1 MISLSLY
8 DLLWNLPVAVSPKN
22 KAERV
27 PMNYTV
33 QHIAEITNAQVIGDG
48 NLVIRNIAYDSRIIY
63 STKNTAFIAINT
75 HKNSG
80 EKFIESA
87 IDRGINVIISE
98 HHYPDFENITWIIV
112 ENSVEFLQKL
122 AKYHFENSHLQ
133 SIGITGSNG
142 KTILKEWLY
151 QCLWNEFPTVKSPK
165 SFNSQ
170 IGLPL
175 SLLQINSTHKLGIF
189 EVGISK
195 PDEMEKLENIFHPQ
209 IGLLTHIGTAHAANF
224 SSEEELIDEK
234 IRLFKDSE
242 VIIYNGDNSS
252 VDQKIKK
259 SYSGRKLIS
268 YGIKKENNVFI
279 KSNISRDENI
289 IVEYF
294 GEEISFPAHQRDE
307 ATLTNA
313 MALITVLKELNIE
326 NKKIV
331 EKINLLKAVEMRLE
345 SIEGVKGNIIINDSF
360 NLDLDSLKTALQFLK
375 EYNKS
380 KKSLVLTDIVGV
392 NVNSQELYE
401 EVSELVNEQHFDSVF
416 LIGDEISKFS
426 ELFKAK
432 TYTFIDTK
440 ELIES
445 KHLTE
450 IENQIVLLKGARKF
464 EIEKLKDIL
473 ELRKH
478 DTVLEVNL
486 NAILHN
492 INYHKSLLKPGTKMM
507 AMVKANAY
515 GLGSF
520 EVSEFLQHHHID
532 YLGVAYADEG
542 VELRKKGITTPIIVM
557 NPEQHSYQTI
567 IEYDLEPEIYSF
579 RVLELFYE
587 AVQKSGYDKKYP
599 IHIKL
604 ETGMHR
610 LGFKDFE
617 LDQLS
622 ETLSEKNLK
631 VQSMFSHLSSSDMP
645 EERAF
650 TLKQF
655 EVFEKNSSYLIEKL
669 GYTPIRHI
677 LNSSGITSYSEHQYD
692 MVRIGIGMLGESSDH
707 EIQKQ
712 LQSVVSFK
720 TVISQ
725 ISMVEGGESVGY
737 SRRYKADHLTRI
749 ATVPVGYADGIPR
762 LIGNQVGSLGVN
774 KTLAPIVGN
783 ICMDMMMINVDNIPN
798 VKEGDT
804 VTVFNAKPSL
814 KEFAGYCKTI
824 TYEVLTSISPR
835 VKRIYIKD

>member
-1 MISLSLY
+1 
-8 DLLWNLPVAVSPKN
+8 
-22 KAERV
+22 
-27 PMNYTV
+27 MNYTV
-33 QHIAEITNAQVIGDG
+33 QQIAEITNSEVIGDK
-48 NLVIRNIAYDSRIIY
+48 NLVVKNIAYDSRIIY
-63 STKNTAFIAINT
+63 SIKNTAFIAINT

-80 EKFIESA
+80 EKFIEAS
-87 IDRGINVIISE
+87 IDRGINIIISE
-98 HHYPDFENITWIIV
+98 HQYPQFENITWIIV
-112 ENSVEFLQKL
+112 KNSVDFLQQL
-122 AKYHFENSHLQ
+122 AKYHFENSHLK

-175 SLLQINSTHKLGIF
+175 SLLQINDSHELGIF
-189 EVGISK
+189 EVGISQ

-209 IGLLTHIGTAHAANF
+209 IGLLTHIGNAHAANF

-234 IRLFKDSE
+234 IKLFKDSE
-242 VIIYNGDNSS
+242 IIIYNGDHSL
-252 VDQKIKK
+252 VDQKIKNL
-259 SYSGRKLIS
+259 YSDKKLIS
-268 YGIKKENNVFI
+268 YGFKETNNVFI
-279 KSNISRDENI
+279 RNHISKDENI
-289 IVEYF
+289 VVEYF

-307 ATLTNA
+307 STLTNA
-313 MALITVLKELNIE
+313 TALISVLKVLQIE

-345 SIEGVKGNIIINDSF
+345 AIEGIKGNIVINDSF

-375 EYNKS
+375 EYNKP

-392 NVNSQELYE
+392 NTNSQELYE
-401 EVSELVNEQHFDSVF
+401 EVSELVNEQNFDSVF
-416 LIGDEISKFS
+416 LIGNEISNFS
-426 ELFKAK
+426 DLFKSK
-432 TYTFIDTK
+432 THTFIDTK

-445 KHLTE
+445 KHLSE
-450 IENQIVLLKGARKF
+450 IENQIILLKGARKF
-464 EIEKLKDIL
+464 EIEKLKDVL

-478 DTVLEVNL
+478 DTVLEINL

-492 INYHKSLLKPGTKMM
+492 INYHKSLLNPETKMM

-515 GLGSF
+515 GLGSY
-520 EVSEFLQHHHID
+520 EISEFLQHHHID
-532 YLGVAYADEG
+532 YLGVAFADEG

-567 IEYDLEPEIYSF
+567 IEYNLEPEIYSF

-617 LDQLS
+617 LEQLS

-631 VQSMFSHLSSSDMP
+631 VQSIFSHLSSSDVP
-645 EERAF
+645 EEKEF
-650 TLKQF
+650 TLGQLNIF
-655 EVFEKNSSYLIEKL
+655 DKNSNYLIEKL
-669 GYTPIRHI
+669 GYAPLRHI
-677 LNSSGITSYSEHQYD
+677 LNSSGITSYTDHQYD
-692 MVRIGIGMLGESSDH
+692 MVRIGIGMLGESPDS

-725 ISMVEGGESVGY
+725 ISMVEDGESVGY
-737 SRRYKADHLTRI
+737 SRKFKPDHSTKI
-749 ATVPVGYADGIPR
+749 ATIPVGYADGIPR
-762 LIGNQVGSLGVN
+762 LIGNQTGSVGVH

-783 ICMDMMMINVDNIPN
+783 ICMDMMMINVENIPN
-798 VKEGDT
+798 VKEGDM
-804 VTVFNAKPSL
+804 VTVFNAKPTL

>member
-1 MISLSLY
+1 
-8 DLLWNLPVAVSPKN
+8 
-22 KAERV
+22 
-27 PMNYTV
+27 MNYTV
-33 QHIAEITNAQVIGDG
+33 QQIAKITNAEVIGDK
-48 NLVIRNIAYDSRIIY
+48 NLVVKNIAYDSRIIY
-63 STKNTAFIAINT
+63 SIKNTAFIAINT

-80 EKFIESA
+80 EKFIEAA
-87 IDRGINVIISE
+87 IDRGINIIISE
-98 HHYPDFENITWIIV
+98 HQYPQFENITWIIV
-112 ENSVEFLQKL
+112 KDSVDFLQQL

-142 KTILKEWLY
+142 KTIVKEWLY
-151 QCLWNEFPTVKSPK
+151 QCLWNEFSTVKSPK

-175 SLLQINSTHKLGIF
+175 SLLQINDSHQLGIF
-189 EVGISK
+189 EVGISH
-195 PDEMEKLENIFHPQ
+195 PNEMEKLENIFHPQ
-209 IGLLTHIGTAHAANF
+209 IGLLTHIGNAHAANF

-234 IRLFKDSE
+234 IKLFKDSE
-242 VIIYNGDNSS
+242 VIIYNGDHSL
-252 VDQKIKK
+252 VDQKIKNLYADK
-259 SYSGRKLIS
+259 KLIS
-268 YGIKKENNVFI
+268 YGFKKENQVFI
-279 KSNISRDENI
+279 KKNTKDENI
-289 IVEYF
+289 IVDYF

-307 ATLTNA
+307 STLTNA
-313 MALITVLKELNIE
+313 TALITVLKVLEIE

-345 SIEGVKGNIIINDSF
+345 AIEGIKGNIVINDSF

-375 EYNKS
+375 EYNKP

-392 NVNSQELYE
+392 NTNSQELYE

-426 ELFKAK
+426 ELFNSK

-445 KHLTE
+445 KHLSE
-450 IENQIVLLKGARKF
+450 IENQIILLKGARKF

-478 DTVLEVNL
+478 DTVLEINL

-492 INYHKSLLKPGTKMM
+492 INYHKSLLKPETKMM

-515 GLGSF
+515 GLGSY
-520 EVSEFLQHHHID
+520 EISEFLQHHHID
-532 YLGVAYADEG
+532 YLGVAFADEG
-542 VELRKKGITTPIIVM
+542 VELRKKGITTPIIIM

-567 IEYDLEPEIYSF
+567 IEYNLEPEIYSF

-610 LGFKDFE
+610 LGFKGFE

-631 VQSMFSHLSSSDMP
+631 VQSMFSHLSSSDVP
-645 EERAF
+645 EEREF
-650 TLKQF
+650 TMNQF
-655 EVFEKNSSYLIEKL
+655 KVFDKNSNYLIEKL
-669 GYTPIRHI
+669 GYAPLRHI
-677 LNSSGITSYSEHQYD
+677 LNSSGITSYADHQYD
-692 MVRIGIGMLGESSDH
+692 MVRIGIGMLGESPDS

-725 ISMVEGGESVGY
+725 ISMVENGESVGY
-737 SRRYKADHLTRI
+737 SRRFKADHLTKI
-749 ATVPVGYADGIPR
+749 ATIPVGYADGIPR

-783 ICMDMMMINVDNIPN
+783 ICMDMMMINVENVPN
-798 VKEGDT
+798 VKEGDM

>member
-1 MISLSLY
+1 
-8 DLLWNLPVAVSPKN
+8 
-22 KAERV
+22 
-27 PMNYTV
+27 MNYTV
-33 QHIAEITNAQVIGDG
+33 QHIAEITNAQIIGDG
-48 NLVIRNIAYDSRIIY
+48 NLLIKNIAYDSRIIY
-63 STKNTAFIAINT
+63 SIKNTAFIAINT
-75 HKNSG
+75 QKNSG

-87 IDRGINVIISE
+87 MERGINVIISE
-98 HHYPDFENITWIIV
+98 HHYPEFENITWIIV
-112 ENSVEFLQKL
+112 ENSIEFLQKL
-122 AKYHFENSHLQ
+122 AKYHFEHSHLQ

-175 SLLQINSTHKLGIF
+175 SLLQINSSHQLGIF

-195 PDEMEKLENIFHPQ
+195 PHEMEKLENIFHPQ

-234 IRLFKDSE
+234 IILFKNSE
-242 VIIYNGDNSS
+242 VIIYNGDNSL
-252 VDQKIKK
+252 VDQKIKN
-259 SYSGRKLIS
+259 SYSEKKLIS
-268 YGIKKENNVFI
+268 YGFKKENQVFI
-279 KSNISRDENI
+279 KNNISKDENI
-289 IVEYF
+289 IVEYL

-313 MALITVLKELNIE
+313 MALISVLKELNIE

-345 SIEGVKGNIIINDSF
+345 AIEGIKGNIVINDSF
-360 NLDLDSLKTALQFLK
+360 NLDLDSLKTALQFLN

-392 NVNSQELYE
+392 NSNAKELYE

-416 LIGDEISKFS
+416 LIGDEISNFS

-445 KHLTE
+445 KHLSD
-450 IENQIVLLKGARKF
+450 IENQIILLKGARKF

-567 IEYDLEPEIYSF
+567 IEYNLEPEIYSF

-622 ETLSEKNLK
+622 ETLSQKNVK
-631 VQSMFSHLSSSDMP
+631 VQSLFSHLSSSDMP
-645 EERAF
+645 EEKEF
-650 TLKQF
+650 TLKQLD
-655 EVFEKNSSYLIEKL
+655 VFEKNSSYLIEKL

-677 LNSSGITSYSEHQYD
+677 LNSAGITSYKDHQHD
-692 MVRIGIGMLGESSDH
+692 MVRIGIGMLGESADS

-712 LQSVVSFK
+712 LRSVVSFK

-725 ISMVEGGESVGY
+725 ISTVENGESVGY
-737 SRRYKADHLTRI
+737 SRRYKADHPTRI
-749 ATVPVGYADGIPR
+749 ATIPVGYADGIPR
-762 LIGNQVGSLGVN
+762 LIGNQVGNVGVN

-783 ICMDMMMINVDNIPN
+783 ICMDMMMINVDHIPN

>member
-1 MISLSLY
+1 
-8 DLLWNLPVAVSPKN
+8 
-22 KAERV
+22 
-27 PMNYTV
+27 MNYTV
-33 QHIAEITNAQVIGDG
+33 QQIAEITNAEVIGDK
-48 NLVIRNIAYDSRIIY
+48 NLAVKNIAYDSRIIY
-63 STKNTAFIAINT
+63 SIKNTAFIAINT

-80 EKFIESA
+80 EKFIEAA

-98 HHYPDFENITWIIV
+98 HLYPQFEDITWIIV
-112 ENSVEFLQKL
+112 NNSVDFLQQL
-122 AKYHFENSHLQ
+122 AKYHFENSHLR

-175 SLLQINSTHKLGIF
+175 SLLQINDSHELGIF
-189 EVGISK
+189 EVGISH
-195 PDEMEKLENIFHPQ
+195 PNEMEKLENIFHPQ
-209 IGLLTHIGTAHAANF
+209 IGLLTHIGNAHAANF

-234 IRLFKDSE
+234 IKLFKDSE
-242 VIIYNGDNSS
+242 IIIYNGDHSL

-259 SYSGRKLIS
+259 LYADKKLIS
-268 YGIKKENNVFI
+268 YGFKKENQVFI
-279 KSNISRDENI
+279 KKNTKDENI

-307 ATLTNA
+307 STLTNA
-313 MALITVLKELNIE
+313 TALIAVLKVLQVE

-345 SIEGVKGNIIINDSF
+345 AIEGIKGNIIINDSF

-375 EYNKS
+375 EYNKP

-392 NVNSQELYE
+392 NTNSKELYE
-401 EVSELVNEQHFDSVF
+401 EVSELVNEQNFDSVF

-426 ELFKAK
+426 ELFKSK
-432 TYTFIDTK
+432 IYTFIDTK

-445 KHLTE
+445 KHLSE
-450 IENQIVLLKGARKF
+450 IENQIILLKGARKF

-478 DTVLEVNL
+478 DTVLEINL

-492 INYHKSLLKPGTKMM
+492 INYHKSLLKPNTKMM

-515 GLGSF
+515 GLGSY
-520 EVSEFLQHHHID
+520 EISEFLQHHHID
-532 YLGVAYADEG
+532 YLGVAFADEG

-567 IEYDLEPEIYSF
+567 IEYNLEPEIYSF

-645 EERAF
+645 EEREF
-650 TLKQF
+650 TMNQF
-655 EVFEKNSSYLIEKL
+655 KVFDKNSSYLIEKL
-669 GYTPIRHI
+669 GYTPLRHI
-677 LNSSGITSYSEHQYD
+677 LNSSGITSYTDHQYD
-692 MVRIGIGMLGESSDH
+692 MVRIGIGMLGESPDS

-725 ISMVEGGESVGY
+725 ISMVEDGESVGY
-737 SRRYKADHLTRI
+737 SRRFKADHLTKI
-749 ATVPVGYADGIPR
+749 ATIPVGYADGIPR

-783 ICMDMMMINVDNIPN
+783 ICMDMMMINVENVPN
-798 VKEGDT
+798 VKEGDM

>member
-1 MISLSLY
+1 
-8 DLLWNLPVAVSPKN
+8 
-22 KAERV
+22 
-27 PMNYTV
+27 MNYTV
-33 QHIAEITNAQVIGDG
+33 QHIAEITNAQIIGDG
-48 NLVIRNIAYDSRIIY
+48 NLLIKNIAYDSRIIY
-63 STKNTAFIAINT
+63 SIKNTAFIAINT

-87 IDRGINVIISE
+87 MDRGIKVIISE
-98 HHYPDFENITWIIV
+98 HHYPEFENITWIIV
-112 ENSVEFLQKL
+112 ENSVAFLQKL

-151 QCLWNEFPTVKSPK
+151 QCLWNEFRTVKSPK

-175 SLLQINSTHKLGIF
+175 SLLQINDSHQLGIF

-195 PDEMEKLENIFHPQ
+195 PHEMEKLENIFHPQ
-209 IGLLTHIGTAHAANF
+209 VGLLTHIGTAHAANF

-234 IRLFKDSE
+234 IRLFKNSE
-242 VIIYNGDNSS
+242 VIIYNGDNDL
-252 VDQKIKK
+252 VDQKIKN
-259 SYSGRKLIS
+259 SYSDKKLIA
-268 YGIKKENNVFI
+268 YGFKKENQVFI
-279 KSNISRDENI
+279 KSNISKDENI

-307 ATLTNA
+307 ATITNA
-313 MALITVLKELNIE
+313 MALITVLKELNIG

-345 SIEGVKGNIIINDSF
+345 AIEGNKGNIVINDSF
-360 NLDLDSLKTALQFLK
+360 NLDLDSLKTALQFLN
-375 EYNKS
+375 EYNKA

-392 NVNSQELYE
+392 STNAKELYE
-401 EVSELVNEQHFDSVF
+401 EVAELVNDQNFDSVF
-416 LIGDEISKFS
+416 LIGNEISNFS

-450 IENQIVLLKGARKF
+450 IENQIILLKGARKF

-567 IEYDLEPEIYSF
+567 IEYNLEPEIYSF

-622 ETLSEKNLK
+622 ETLSHKNVK

-645 EERAF
+645 EEKEF
-650 TLKQF
+650 TLKQL
-655 EVFEKNSSYLIEKL
+655 EVFDKNSSCLIEKL

-677 LNSSGITSYSEHQYD
+677 LNSAGITSYKDHQHD
-692 MVRIGIGMLGESSDH
+692 MVRIGIGMLGESADP

-712 LQSVVSFK
+712 LRSVVSFK

-725 ISMVEGGESVGY
+725 ISTVENGESVGY
-737 SRRYKADHLTRI
+737 SRRYKTDHPTRI
-749 ATVPVGYADGIPR
+749 ATIPVGYADGIPR
-762 LIGNQVGSLGVN
+762 LIGNQVGNVGVN

-783 ICMDMMMINVDNIPN
+783 ICMDMMMINVDHIPN

-804 VTVFNAKPSL
+804 VTVFNAHPSL

>member
-1 MISLSLY
+1 
-8 DLLWNLPVAVSPKN
+8 
-22 KAERV
+22 
-27 PMNYTV
+27 MNYTV

-48 NLVIRNIAYDSRIIY
+48 SLMIRNIAYDSRIIY

-98 HHYPDFENITWIIV
+98 HHDPEYQNVTWIIV

-122 AKYHFENSHLQ
+122 AKYHFENSHLE

-175 SLLQINSTHKLGIF
+175 SLLQINSSHKLGIF

-234 IRLFKDSE
+234 IKLFKDSE
-242 VIIYNGDNSS
+242 VIIYNGDHSL
-252 VDQKIKK
+252 VDEKIKK
-259 SYSGRKLIS
+259 IYSEKKLIS
-268 YGIKKENNVFI
+268 YGFKKENNVFI
-279 KSNISRDENI
+279 KNNISKDENI

-345 SIEGVKGNIIINDSF
+345 SIEGIKGNIIINDSF
-360 NLDLDSLKTALQFLK
+360 NLDLDSLKTALQFLN

-380 KKSLVLTDIVGV
+380 GKSLVLTDIVGV
-392 NVNSQELYE
+392 NANSKELYE
-401 EVSELVNEQHFDSVF
+401 EVSDLVNEQHFDSVF

-426 ELFKAK
+426 ELFKSK

-445 KHLTE
+445 KYLSE
-450 IENQIVLLKGARKF
+450 IENQIILLKGARKF

-515 GLGSF
+515 GLGSY

-622 ETLSEKNLK
+622 DTLS
-631 VQSMFSHLSSSDMP
+631 
-645 EERAF
+645 
-650 TLKQF
+650 
-655 EVFEKNSSYLIEKL
+655 
-669 GYTPIRHI
+669 
-677 LNSSGITSYSEHQYD
+677 
-692 MVRIGIGMLGESSDH
+692 
-707 EIQKQ
+707 QK
-712 LQSVVSFK
+712 
-720 TVISQ
+720 T
-725 ISMVEGGESVGY
+725 
-737 SRRYKADHLTRI
+737 
-749 ATVPVGYADGIPR
+749 
-762 LIGNQVGSLGVN
+762 
-774 KTLAPIVGN
+774 
-783 ICMDMMMINVDNIPN
+783 
-798 VKEGDT
+798 
-804 VTVFNAKPSL
+804 
-814 KEFAGYCKTI
+814 
-824 TYEVLTSISPR
+824 
-835 VKRIYIKD
+835 

>member
-1 MISLSLY
+1 
-8 DLLWNLPVAVSPKN
+8 
-22 KAERV
+22 
-27 PMNYTV
+27 MNYTV
-33 QHIAEITNAQVIGDG
+33 QHIAEITNAQIIGDG
-48 NLVIRNIAYDSRIIY
+48 NIWIKNIAFDSRIIY
-63 STKNTAFIAINT
+63 SIKNTAFIAINT
-75 HKNSG
+75 SKNSG

-87 IDRGINVIISE
+87 MDRGISVIISE
-98 HHYPDFENITWIIV
+98 HHYPEFENITWIIV
-112 ENSVEFLQKL
+112 ENSVAFLQKL
-122 AKYHFENSHLQ
+122 AKYHFEHSHLR

-175 SLLQINSTHKLGIF
+175 SLLQINSSHQLGIF

-195 PDEMEKLENIFHPQ
+195 PHEMEKLENIFHPQ

-234 IRLFKDSE
+234 IRLFKNSE
-242 VIIYNGDNSS
+242 VIIYNGDNSV
-252 VDQKIKK
+252 VDEKIKR
-259 SYSGRKLIS
+259 SYSDKKLIS
-268 YGIKKENNVFI
+268 YGFKKENQVFI
-279 KSNISRDENI
+279 NNNISKDENI

-294 GEEISFPAHQRDE
+294 GEEISFPVHQRDE

-345 SIEGVKGNIIINDSF
+345 AIEGIKGNIIINDSF
-360 NLDLDSLKTALQFLK
+360 NLDLDSLKTALQFLN
-375 EYNKS
+375 EYNKT

-392 NVNSQELYE
+392 NSNAKELYE

-416 LIGDEISKFS
+416 LIGEEISNFS

-440 ELIES
+440 ELIDS

-450 IENQIVLLKGARKF
+450 LENQIILLKGARKF

-515 GLGSF
+515 GLGSY

-532 YLGVAYADEG
+532 YLGVAYVDEG

-567 IEYDLEPEIYSF
+567 IEYNLEPEIYSF

-622 ETLSEKNLK
+622 ETLSLKNVR
-631 VQSMFSHLSSSDMP
+631 VQSLFSHLSSSDMP
-645 EERAF
+645 EEKEF
-650 TLKQF
+650 TLKQL
-655 EVFEKNSSYLIEKL
+655 EVFEKNSGYLIEKL
-669 GYTPIRHI
+669 GYAPIRHI
-677 LNSSGITSYSEHQYD
+677 LNSAGITNYKDHQHD
-692 MVRIGIGMLGESSDH
+692 MVRIGIGMLGESADP

-712 LQSVVSFK
+712 LRSVVSFK

-725 ISMVEGGESVGY
+725 ISTVENGESVGY
-737 SRRYKADHLTRI
+737 SRRYKADHPTRI
-749 ATVPVGYADGIPR
+749 ATIPVGYADGIPR
-762 LIGNQVGSLGVN
+762 LIGNQIGNVGVH
-774 KTLAPIVGN
+774 KILAPIVGN
-783 ICMDMMMINVDNIPN
+783 ICMDMMMINVDHIPN
-798 VKEGDT
+798 VKEGDM

>member
-1 MISLSLY
+1 
-8 DLLWNLPVAVSPKN
+8 
-22 KAERV
+22 
-27 PMNYTV
+27 MNYTV
-33 QHIAEITNAQVIGDG
+33 QQIAEITNAEVIGDK
-48 NLVIRNIAYDSRIIY
+48 NLAVKNIAYDSRIIY
-63 STKNTAFIAINT
+63 SIKNTAFIAINT

-80 EKFIESA
+80 EKFIEAA

-98 HHYPDFENITWIIV
+98 HQYPQFEDITWIIV
-112 ENSVEFLQKL
+112 NNSVDFLQQL
-122 AKYHFENSHLQ
+122 AKYHFENSHLR

-175 SLLQINSTHKLGIF
+175 SLLQINDSHELGIF
-189 EVGISK
+189 EVGISH
-195 PDEMEKLENIFHPQ
+195 PNEMEKLENIFHPQ
-209 IGLLTHIGTAHAANF
+209 IGLLTHIGNAHAANF

-234 IRLFKDSE
+234 IKLFKDSE
-242 VIIYNGDNSS
+242 IIIYNGDHSL

-259 SYSGRKLIS
+259 LYADKKLIS
-268 YGIKKENNVFI
+268 YGFKKENQVFI
-279 KSNISRDENI
+279 KKNTKDENI

-307 ATLTNA
+307 STLTNA
-313 MALITVLKELNIE
+313 TALIAVLKVLQVE

-345 SIEGVKGNIIINDSF
+345 AIEGIKGNIIINDSF

-375 EYNKS
+375 EYNKP

-392 NVNSQELYE
+392 NTNSKELYE
-401 EVSELVNEQHFDSVF
+401 EVSELVNEQNFDSVF

-426 ELFKAK
+426 ELFKSK

-445 KHLTE
+445 KHLSE
-450 IENQIVLLKGARKF
+450 IENQIILLKGARKF

-478 DTVLEVNL
+478 DTVLEINL

-492 INYHKSLLKPGTKMM
+492 INYHKSLLKPNTKMM

-515 GLGSF
+515 GLGSY
-520 EVSEFLQHHHID
+520 EISEFLQHHHID
-532 YLGVAYADEG
+532 YLGVAFADEG

-567 IEYDLEPEIYSF
+567 IEYNLEPEIYSF

-645 EERAF
+645 EEREF
-650 TLKQF
+650 TMNQF
-655 EVFEKNSSYLIEKL
+655 KVFDKNSSYLIEKL
-669 GYTPIRHI
+669 GYTPLRHI
-677 LNSSGITSYSEHQYD
+677 LNSSGITSYTDHQYD
-692 MVRIGIGMLGESSDH
+692 MVRIGIGMLGESPDS

-725 ISMVEGGESVGY
+725 ISMVEDGESVGY
-737 SRRYKADHLTRI
+737 SRRFKADHLTKI
-749 ATVPVGYADGIPR
+749 ATIPVGYADGIPR

-783 ICMDMMMINVDNIPN
+783 ICMDMMMINVENVPN
-798 VKEGDT
+798 VKEGDM

>member
-1 MISLSLY
+1 
-8 DLLWNLPVAVSPKN
+8 
-22 KAERV
+22 
-27 PMNYTV
+27 MNYTV

-48 NLVIRNIAYDSRIIY
+48 NLMIRNIAYDSRIIY

-87 IDRGINVIISE
+87 IDRGIGVIISE
-98 HHYPDFENITWIIV
+98 HYDPEYNNVTWIIV
-112 ENSVEFLQKL
+112 ENSVDFLQKL
-122 AKYHFENSHLQ
+122 ARYHFENSHIQ

-175 SLLQINSTHKLGIF
+175 SLLQINSNHKLGIF

-195 PDEMEKLENIFHPQ
+195 PDEMEKLEHIFHPQ

-224 SSEEELIDEK
+224 SSEEQLIDEK

-268 YGIKKENNVFI
+268 YGFKKENNVFI
-279 KSNISRDENI
+279 KNNISRDENI

-345 SIEGVKGNIIINDSF
+345 SIEGIKGNIIINDSF

-401 EVSELVNEQHFDSVF
+401 EVSELVNEQRFDSVF

-450 IENQIVLLKGARKF
+450 IENQIILLKGARKF

-532 YLGVAYADEG
+532 YLGVAYVDEG

-622 ETLSEKNLK
+622 ETLSGKNLK

-655 EVFEKNSSYLIEKL
+655 EVFERNSSYLIEKL
-669 GYTPIRHI
+669 GNTPIRHI
-677 LNSSGITSYSEHQYD
+677 LNSSGITSYSDHQYD
-692 MVRIGIGMLGESSDH
+692 MVRIGIGMLGESSDN

>member
-1 MISLSLY
+1 
-8 DLLWNLPVAVSPKN
+8 
-22 KAERV
+22 
-27 PMNYTV
+27 MNYTV
-33 QHIAEITNAQVIGDG
+33 QHIAEITNAQVMGDK
-48 NLVIRNIAYDSRIIY
+48 NLTIKNIAFDSRIIY

-80 EKFIESA
+80 EKFVEAA
-87 IDRGINVIISE
+87 IHRGISIIISE
-98 HHYPDFENITWIIV
+98 HYDPQFENITWIIV
-112 ENSVEFLQKL
+112 ENSIEFLQKL
-122 AKYHFENSHLQ
+122 AKYHFENAQLQ

-175 SLLQINSTHKLGIF
+175 SLLQINNTHKLGIF
-189 EVGISK
+189 EVGISQ
-195 PDEMEKLENIFHPQ
+195 PDEMDKLENIFHPQ
-209 IGLLTHIGTAHAANF
+209 IGLLTHIGTAHSANF
-224 SSEEELIDEK
+224 SSEEELVDEK
-234 IRLFKDSE
+234 IKLFKNSE
-242 VIIYNGDNSS
+242 VIIYNGDNLL
-252 VDQKIKK
+252 VCQKIKK
-259 SYSGRKLIS
+259 LYSDKKLIS
-268 YGIKKENNVFI
+268 YGLKKENQVFI
-279 KSNISRDENI
+279 KNNISRDEQI
-289 IVEYF
+289 IVQYF

-313 MALITVLKELNIE
+313 LALITVLKELHIE

-345 SIEGVKGNIIINDSF
+345 AIEGIKNNIVINDSF
-360 NLDLDSLKTALQFLK
+360 NLDLDSLKTALQFLN
-375 EYNKS
+375 EYNKP

-392 NVNSQELYE
+392 SANSRELYE
-401 EVSELVNEQHFDSVF
+401 EVSELVNEQNFDSVF

-426 ELFKAK
+426 ELFKSK
-432 TYTFIDTK
+432 TYTFIDTR

-445 KHLTE
+445 KHLSE
-450 IENQIVLLKGARKF
+450 IENQIILLKGARKF
-464 EIEKLKDIL
+464 EIERLKDIL

-492 INYHKSLLKPGTKMM
+492 INYHKSLLKPETKMM

-515 GLGSF
+515 GLGSY

-532 YLGVAYADEG
+532 YLGVAYVDEG

-567 IEYDLEPEIYSF
+567 IEYNLEPEIYSF
-579 RVLELFYE
+579 RVLDLFYE

-617 LDQLS
+617 LDLLS
-622 ETLSEKNLK
+622 ETLSGRNLK
-631 VQSMFSHLSSSDMP
+631 VQSLFSHLSSSDMP
-645 EERAF
+645 EEKEF
-650 TLKQF
+650 TFKQLDI
-655 EVFEKNSSYLIEKL
+655 FEKNSTYLIEKL

-677 LNSSGITSYSEHQYD
+677 LNSSGITSYTAHQYD
-692 MVRIGIGMLGESSDH
+692 MVRIGIGMLGESPDG
-707 EIQKQ
+707 EVQKQ

-725 ISMVEGGESVGY
+725 ISMVENGESVGY
-737 SRRYKADHLTRI
+737 SRKFKTDHPTKI

-762 LIGNQVGSLGVN
+762 LIGNQVGNLGVN
-774 KTLAPIVGN
+774 KMLAPIVGN
-783 ICMDMMMINVDNIPN
+783 ICMDMMMINIENIPN

>member
-1 MISLSLY
+1 
-8 DLLWNLPVAVSPKN
+8 
-22 KAERV
+22 
-27 PMNYTV
+27 MNYTV
-33 QHIAEITNAQVIGDG
+33 QHIAEITNAQIIGDG
-48 NLVIRNIAYDSRIIY
+48 NLLIKNIAYDSRIIY

-75 HKNSG
+75 QKNSG

-87 IDRGINVIISE
+87 MDRGINVIISE
-98 HHYPDFENITWIIV
+98 HHYPEFENITWIIV

-122 AKYHFENSHLQ
+122 AKYHFEHSHLQ

-175 SLLQINSTHKLGIF
+175 SLLQINSSHQLGIF

-195 PDEMEKLENIFHPQ
+195 PHEMEKLENIFHPQ

-224 SSEEELIDEK
+224 SSDEELIDEK
-234 IRLFKDSE
+234 ISLFKNSE
-242 VIIYNGDNSS
+242 VIIYNGDNSL
-252 VDQKIKK
+252 VDQKIKN
-259 SYSGRKLIS
+259 SYSDKKLIS
-268 YGIKKENNVFI
+268 YGFKKENQVFI
-279 KSNISRDENI
+279 KNNISKDENI
-289 IVEYF
+289 IVEYL
-294 GEEISFPAHQRDE
+294 GEEISFPVHQRDE

-313 MALITVLKELNIE
+313 MALISVLKELNIE

-345 SIEGVKGNIIINDSF
+345 AIEGIKGNIVINDSF
-360 NLDLDSLKTALQFLK
+360 NLDLDSLKTALQFLN

-392 NVNSQELYE
+392 NSNAKELYE

-416 LIGDEISKFS
+416 LIGDEISNFS

-445 KHLTE
+445 KHLTD
-450 IENQIVLLKGARKF
+450 IENQIILLKGARKF

-567 IEYDLEPEIYSF
+567 IEYNLEPEIYSF

-622 ETLSEKNLK
+622 ETLSQKNVK

-645 EERAF
+645 EEKEF
-650 TLKQF
+650 TLQQL

-669 GYTPIRHI
+669 GYTPISHI
-677 LNSSGITSYSEHQYD
+677 LNSAGITSYKDHQHD
-692 MVRIGIGMLGESSDH
+692 MVRIGIGMLGESADP

-712 LQSVVSFK
+712 LRSVVSFK

-725 ISMVEGGESVGY
+725 ISTVENGESVGY
-737 SRRYKADHLTRI
+737 SRRYKADHPTRI
-749 ATVPVGYADGIPR
+749 ATIPVGYADGIPR
-762 LIGNQVGSLGVN
+762 LIGNQVGNVGVN

-783 ICMDMMMINVDNIPN
+783 ICMDMMMINVDHIPN

>member
-1 MISLSLY
+1 
-8 DLLWNLPVAVSPKN
+8 
-22 KAERV
+22 
-27 PMNYTV
+27 MNYTV
-33 QHIAEITNAQVIGDG
+33 QQIAAITNAQVIGDG
-48 NLVIRNIAYDSRIIY
+48 DLMIKNIAFDSRIIY

-87 IDRGINVIISE
+87 IDRGIHVIISE
-98 HHYPDFENITWIIV
+98 HQYPQFENITWIIV
-112 ENSVEFLQKL
+112 ENSVDFLQKL
-122 AKYHFENSHLQ
+122 AKYHFEHSHLQ

-175 SLLQINSTHKLGIF
+175 SLLQINTSHTLGIF
-189 EVGISK
+189 EVGISQ
-195 PDEMEKLENIFHPQ
+195 PDEMENLENIFHPQ

-224 SSEEELIDEK
+224 SSEEELVDEK
-234 IRLFKDSE
+234 IKLFKDSQ
-242 VIIYNGDNSS
+242 VIIYNGDHSLVS
-252 VDQKIKK
+252 KKIKDL
-259 SYSGRKLIS
+259 YSDKKLIS
-268 YGIKKENNVFI
+268 YGLKKENQVFI
-279 KSNISRDENI
+279 KNNISKGENI
-289 IVEYF
+289 VVEYF
-294 GEEISFPAHQRDE
+294 GQEISFPAHQRDE

-313 MALITVLKELNIE
+313 LALITVLKELHIE
-326 NKKIV
+326 NQKIV
-331 EKINLLKAVEMRLE
+331 EKINTLKAVEMRLE
-345 SIEGVKGNIIINDSF
+345 AIEGIKGNIVINDSF

-375 EYNKS
+375 EYNKP

-392 NVNSQELYE
+392 NTNSQELYE

-426 ELFKAK
+426 ELFKSK

-445 KHLTE
+445 KYLTE
-450 IENQIVLLKGARKF
+450 LENQIILLKGARKF
-464 EIEKLKDIL
+464 EIERLKDIL

-478 DTVLEVNL
+478 DTVLEINL

-515 GLGSF
+515 GLGSY
-520 EVSEFLQHHHID
+520 EISEFLQHHHID
-532 YLGVAYADEG
+532 YLGVAFADEG
-542 VELRKKGITTPIIVM
+542 AELRKKGITTPIVVM

-567 IEYDLEPEIYSF
+567 IDYNLEPEIYSF
-579 RVLELFYE
+579 RVLDLFYE
-587 AVQKSGYDKKYP
+587 AVQKSGYDQKYP

-622 ETLSEKNLK
+622 ETLDHKNLK
-631 VQSMFSHLSSSDMP
+631 VQSMFSHLSSSDVP
-645 EERAF
+645 EEKEF
-650 TLKQF
+650 TLSQL
-655 EVFEKNSSYLIEKL
+655 ETFEKNSSYLIEKL

-677 LNSSGITSYSEHQYD
+677 LNSSGITSYTNYQYN
-692 MVRIGIGMLGESSDH
+692 MVRIGIGMLGESPSS

-725 ISMVEGGESVGY
+725 ISLVENGESVGY
-737 SRRYKADHLTRI
+737 SRKYKTDHQTRI
-749 ATVPVGYADGIPR
+749 ATIPVGYADGIPR
-762 LIGNQVGSLGVN
+762 LIGNQIGKLGVH

-783 ICMDMMMINVDNIPN
+783 ICMDMMMLNVDNIPN

-804 VTVFNAKPSL
+804 VTIFNAYPSL
-814 KEFAGYCKTI
+814 KEFAAYCKTI

>member
-1 MISLSLY
+1 
-8 DLLWNLPVAVSPKN
+8 
-22 KAERV
+22 
-27 PMNYTV
+27 MNYTV
-33 QHIAEITNAQVIGDG
+33 QHIAGITNSQVIGDG
-48 NLVIRNIAYDSRIIY
+48 SLLIKNIAYDSRIIY
-63 STKNTAFIAINT
+63 SIKNTAFIAINT

-87 IDRGINVIISE
+87 MDRGINVIISE
-98 HHYPDFENITWIIV
+98 HHYPAFENITWIIV

-122 AKYHFENSHLQ
+122 AKYHFEHSHLQ

-175 SLLQINSTHKLGIF
+175 SLLQINNSHQLGIF

-195 PDEMEKLENIFHPQ
+195 PDEMEKLEHIFHPQ

-234 IRLFKDSE
+234 IILFKNSE
-242 VIIYNGDNSS
+242 VIIYNGDNAL

-259 SYSGRKLIS
+259 SYSDKKLIA
-268 YGIKKENNVFI
+268 YGFKKENQVFI
-279 KSNISRDENI
+279 KNNISKDENI
-289 IVEYF
+289 IVEYL
-294 GEEISFPAHQRDE
+294 GEEISFPVHQRDE

-313 MALITVLKELNIE
+313 MALISVLKELNIE

-345 SIEGVKGNIIINDSF
+345 AIEGIKGNIIINDSF
-360 NLDLDSLKTALQFLK
+360 NLDLDSLKTALQFLN

-380 KKSLVLTDIVGV
+380 EKSLVLTDIVGV
-392 NVNSQELYE
+392 NSNAKELYE
-401 EVSELVNEQHFDSVF
+401 EVSELVNEQNFDSVF
-416 LIGDEISKFS
+416 LIGDEISNFS

-445 KHLTE
+445 KHLSD
-450 IENQIVLLKGARKF
+450 IENQIILLKGARKF

-567 IEYDLEPEIYSF
+567 IEYNLEPEIYSF

-617 LDQLS
+617 LDHLS
-622 ETLSEKNLK
+622 ETLSHKNVK

-645 EERAF
+645 EEKEF
-650 TLKQF
+650 TLKQL
-655 EVFEKNSSYLIEKL
+655 EVFDKNSSYLIEKL

-677 LNSSGITSYSEHQYD
+677 LNSAGITSYKDHQHD
-692 MVRIGIGMLGESSDH
+692 MVRIGIGMLGESADA

-712 LQSVVSFK
+712 LRSVVSFK

-725 ISMVEGGESVGY
+725 ISTVENGESVGY
-737 SRRYKADHLTRI
+737 SRRYKADHPTRI
-749 ATVPVGYADGIPR
+749 ATIPVGYADGIPR
-762 LIGNQVGSLGVN
+762 LIGNQVGNVGVN

-783 ICMDMMMINVDNIPN
+783 ICMDMMMINVDHIPG
-798 VKEGDT
+798 VREGDT